1 MWIHSIEDAFKEEYI
16 KYPHSFR
23 HNKKHLFEEI
33 LMRESSRQNSMYD
46 DEYNMYKL
54 YRMDDTQYIMS
65 SKVELFI

>member
-1 MWIHSIEDAFKEEYI
+1 
-16 KYPHSFR
+16 
-23 HNKKHLFEEI
+23 
-33 LMRESSRQNSMYD
+33 MYD

>member
-1 MWIHSIEDAFKEEYI
+1 MWIYRVEDAFKEEYI
-16 KYPHSFR
+16 KYPYSFWY
-23 HNKKHLFEEI
+23 NKKHLFKEI
-33 LMRESSRQNSMYD
+33 LMCESSRQNSMYD